1 MVRNLELLVRDDVER
16 KEDTEELEDL
26 VDELLDEPPL
36 RPRIKASTDDD
47 DEFVLERFRMR
58 KLPNNFVSDGN

>member
-47 DEFVLERFRMR
+47 DEFVLERFRIR

>member
-47 DEFVLERFRMR
+47 DEFVLERFRIR
-58 KLPNNFVSDGN
+58 KLPNNFISDGN

>member
-1 MVRNLELLVRDDVER
+1 MVRHLELLVRDDVER

-47 DEFVLERFRMR
+47 DEFVLERFRIR
-58 KLPNNFVSDGN
+58 KLPNNFISDGN

>member
-26 VDELLDEPPL
+26 VDELLDEPHL

-47 DEFVLERFRMR
+47 DEFVLERFRIR